1 MGNDQAIDLDKRI
14 VNDLRNWLI
23 FQKKY
28 DVKDLGISLADKL
41 VANIGKF
48 WDRIALHDTVNE
60 KVLEALY
67 AGELKTK
74 LTAVNYNIH
83 KKYYDNYSSTR
94 LNWKITAKN
103 KKLPPLRLA
112 TLGALKNQ

>member
-1 MGNDQAIDLDKRI
+1 MGNDQAIDLDNRI
-14 VNDLRNWLI
+14 VDDLRNCLI
-23 FQKKY
+23 FQKS
-28 DVKDLGISLADKL
+28 DDMKDLGISLEDKL
-41 VANIGKF
+41 VANLGKF
-48 WDRIALHDTVNE
+48 WDRIVLHDTIIE

-83 KKYYDNYSSTR
+83 KKYYDNYSSTK
-94 LNWKITAKN
+94 LNLKITAKN
-103 KKLPPLRLA
+103 KKLAPLRLA